1 MIIIYHLIRYILAEC
16 LIDYFQKQFSN
27 SNQNFIFLYDIACSF
42 DAHINNN
49 PDNVLYPY
57 RERFTWAVSIF
68 HAYAHISKCQQKYHP
83 RIIKSLGLT
92 DGESVERLWSYL
104 GKFANTTKH
113 MKSGHRLDII
123 GMALEHLYQKSVEKL
138 GMNFILLVISY
149 TISFKIY
156 CIFYYSQQSV

>member
-1 MIIIYHLIRYILAEC
+1 M
-16 LIDYFQKQFSN
+16 
-27 SNQNFIFLYDIACSF
+27 YDIACSF

-68 HAYAHISKCQQKYHP
+68 HAYAHTSKCQQKYHP